1 MTLLKDYIGD
11 VLKEER
17 TNQNRS
23 LRDVA
28 SSSFTSLGYLSEVER
43 GRKEVSSS
51 ILESICKALFISVP
65 DLLVSVVL
73 KMNQD
78 IEKQIEI
85 TKEELLI
92 RN

>member
-43 GRKEVSSS
+43 GRKEVSSL
-51 ILESICKALFISVP
+51 ILENICRALFISMP
-65 DLLVSVVL
+65 DLLVNVVV

-78 IEKQIEI
+78 IEKD
-85 TKEELLI
+85 LI
-92 RN
+92 ATHKDLMSVK